1 MWWLQLS
8 ISIWTLIFT
17 IKNKKITY
25 LKKGMHRIIVTWYF
39 PSLVTTESS
48 TRWTS
53 LEIKKLRED
62 RKKDNI

>member
-1 MWWLQLS
+1 MWWIQLS
-8 ISIWTLIFT
+8 ISIWTLIF
-17 IKNKKITY
+17 IINNKKITY

-53 LEIKKLRED
+53 LEIKK
-62 RKKDNI
+62 

>member
-8 ISIWTLIFT
+8 ISIWTLIF
-17 IKNKKITY
+17 IINNKKITY

-48 TRWTS
+48 TR
-53 LEIKKLRED
+53 
-62 RKKDNI
+62 